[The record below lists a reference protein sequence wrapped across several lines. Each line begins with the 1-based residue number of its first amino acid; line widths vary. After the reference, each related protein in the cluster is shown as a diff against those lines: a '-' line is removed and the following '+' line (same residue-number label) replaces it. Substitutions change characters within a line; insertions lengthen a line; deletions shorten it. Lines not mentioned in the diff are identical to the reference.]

1 MAINDFEYYQSLRR
15 VLTDS
20 LLHLLIQVAHS
31 ERFVPVEKRND
42 ILTRYLKP
50 KLKQKAWANVKKDI
64 RVMIQIGR
72 KQNGNLERRMY
83 ELLNVSKNC
92 DFDGVQKL
100 YDLLVYLDEKE
111 GFPSQLFESD
121 DKVQAE
127 VLYVLED
134 HIEHC
139 FENKK
144 QVAPVSVLLQSERAP
159 TLVDIINKRDA
170 FKAELH
176 EWNSDNNQAHL
187 LLHPN

>member
-1 MAINDFEYYQSLRR
+1 MAINDFEYYQNLRR

-20 LLHLLIQVAHS
+20 LLHLLIQVAYS
-31 ERFVPVEKRND
+31 ERFVPIEKRNEVL
-42 ILTRYLKP
+42 IRYLKP
-50 KLKQKAWANVKKDI
+50 KLKQKSWSNVKKDI

-100 YDLLVYLDEKE
+100 YDLLVYLDEEE
-111 GFPSQLFESD
+111 GFPSLLFESNE
-121 DKVQAE
+121 KTLPE

-139 FENKK
+139 FEKDR
-144 QVAPVSVLLQSERAP
+144 QIAPVSMLLQSERAP
-159 TLVDIINKRDA
+159 SLINIINRQQT

-176 EWNSDNNQAHL
+176 EWNDESNQAHL
-187 LLHPN
+187 LLHPS